1 VTATPTEKHL
11 FYDGCFYCELSSV
24 VVVVVVVVVA
34 VAVVVVAVVIVV
46 IVVVKC
52 VAVSKCCR
60 S

>member
-1 VTATPTEKHL
+1 MTATPTEKHL

-34 VAVVVVAVVIVV
+34 VAVVIVVIVV
-46 IVVVKC
+46 IVVKY

>member
-1 VTATPTEKHL
+1 MTATPTEKHL

-24 VVVVVVVVVA
+24 VVVVVVVVA
-34 VAVVVVAVVIVV
+34 VAVVIVV
-46 IVVVKC
+46 IVVIVIIVVKY